1 MVVPRVDPR
10 LGETLPTPKL
20 DQPLGKKALPIKILK
35 QPALAFYQFQ
45 KSVLANQLK
54 GQVYCKQFG
63 GDNFDSTLGE
73 HHS

>member
-1 MVVPRVDPR
+1 M
-10 LGETLPTPKL
+10 
-20 DQPLGKKALPIKILK
+20 LPIKIL
-35 QPALAFYQFQ
+35 QPALAFSQFQ

-54 GQVYCKQFG
+54 GQVYSKQFG

>member
-20 DQPLGKKALPIKILK
+20 DQPLEKKRSPSKYFK
-35 QPALAFYQFQ
+35 QPALAFSQFQ

-54 GQVYCKQFG
+54 GQVYSKQFG